1 MFRKHKGTLT
11 LQDLYSDEIVQLS
24 LEKLQW
30 EHVENNKK
38 CYESTRIS
46 QVGSKMTELLLR
58 SLLEKGKVK
67 FGNFSYEAEHNR
79 LIRHGPSIKS
89 KAKPENKL
97 FTLGKIYKQW
107 IDVDKDDSV
116 RIVNIK

>member
-24 LEKLQW
+24 LEKLKY
-30 EHVENNKK
+30 EHVENNGK
-38 CYESTRIS
+38 CYESTRVS

-58 SLLEKGKVK
+58 SLLEKGKVT
-67 FGNFSYEAEHNR
+67 FGNFSYECLRNR
-79 LIRHGPSIKS
+79 IERHGPSIVS

-97 FTLGKIYKQW
+97 FTLGKPFKQW
-107 IDVDKDDSV
+107 IDIDKDKDV
-116 RIVNIK
+116 RVVSIK

>member
-1 MFRKHKGTLT
+1 
-11 LQDLYSDEIVQLS
+11 
-24 LEKLQW
+24 
-30 EHVENNKK
+30 
-38 CYESTRIS
+38 
-46 QVGSKMTELLLR
+46 MTELLLR

-67 FGNFSYEAEHNR
+67 FGNYSYEVLRNR
-79 LIRHGPSIKS
+79 IERHGPSIKS

-116 RIVNIK
+116 RIVKIK

>member
-24 LEKLQW
+24 LEKLSW
-30 EHVENNKK
+30 DHVENNKRS
-38 CYESTRIS
+38 YESTRIS

-67 FGNFSYEAEHNR
+67 FGDFSYECLNNR
-79 LIRHGPSIKS
+79 IERHGPSIKS
-89 KAKPENKL
+89 KAKPENL
-97 FTLGKIYKQW
+97 LYTLGKPFKQF
-107 IDVDKDDSV
+107 IDIDKDKDARVVS
-116 RIVNIK
+116 IK